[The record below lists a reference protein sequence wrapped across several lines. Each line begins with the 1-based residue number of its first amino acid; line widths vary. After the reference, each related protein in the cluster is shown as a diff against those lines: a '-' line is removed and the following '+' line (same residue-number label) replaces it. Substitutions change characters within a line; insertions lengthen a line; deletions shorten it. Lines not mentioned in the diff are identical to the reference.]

1 MANEFTLASYELTA
15 TDNLSKAIARTWRE
29 ASPILDMLSFKTSGL
44 LSQKFL
50 RYDNLPTVPW
60 RKIGETFANLTATPN
75 NVEERL
81 YFMGGKIDTPYE
93 YVKADSM
100 VDVRAMRTEAVMKG
114 AAFGFN
120 EAFFTNTPLV
130 DEDAPVGLWY
140 RLVNDLPSTQNFDA
154 ALDVSPDT
162 AATSWQHKMFDQVDD
177 LLDRV
182 DGTNNQKHLFMGRT
196 LYRRFISALR
206 SANQLFTSRDE
217 DLGKDITQYGP
228 GGAMIHDVGYKVT
241 AATGAQSTPILGDVE
256 TAFTDL
262 TGGAKSSMYAVR
274 FGEPYVSGW
283 CQEMPNAEDVGLTED
298 RVNYR
303 TVVRWSPGLYIV
315 NPRSAAVAYGWTAS

>member
-15 TDNLSKAIARTWRE
+15 PDNLSKAIAHTWRE

-50 RYDNLPTVPW
+50 RYGNLPTVPW
-60 RKIGETFANLTATPN
+60 RKIGETFANLTATPD

-81 YFMGGKIDTPYE
+81 YFMGAKIDTPYE
-93 YVKADSM
+93 YVKAESL
-100 VDVRAMRTEAVMKG
+100 VDVRAARTEAVMKS

-120 EAFFTNTPLV
+120 QAFFTNTPLA

-140 RLVNDLPSTQNFDA
+140 RLVNDLPSTQAFAA
-154 ALDVSPDT
+154 ALDISPDT
-162 AATSWQHKMFDQVDD
+162 AATTWQHKMFDVVDD

-182 DGTNNQKHLFMGRT
+182 DGTPAEKILFMGRT
-196 LYRRFISALR
+196 MYRRFQSAMR
-206 SANQLFTSRDE
+206 SSSLLATTTDS
-217 DLGKDITQYGP
+217 LGRQFMTYGA
-228 GGAMIHDVGYKVT
+228 GGAKVLDVGYKVDAT
-241 AATGAQSTPILGDVE
+241 TGAQTSPILGDAE
-256 TAFTDL
+256 TAFTAL
-262 TGGAKSSMYAVR
+262 TGGAVSSMYCVR

-283 CQEMPNAEDVGLTED
+283 CQEMPTAEDVGQTED

-303 TVVRWSPGLYIV
+303 TVVRFSPGLYIV
-315 NPRSAAVAYGWTAS
+315 NPRSAAIAYGWTAA

>member
-15 TDNLSKAIARTWRE
+15 PDNLSKAIAHTWRE

-50 RYDNLPTVPW
+50 RYGNLPTVPW
-60 RKIGETFANLTATPN
+60 RKIGETFANLTATPD

-81 YFMGGKIDTPYE
+81 YFMGAKIDTPYE
-93 YVKADSM
+93 YVKAESL
-100 VDVRAMRTEAVMKG
+100 VDVRAARTEAVMKS

-120 EAFFTNTPLV
+120 QAFFTNTPLA

-140 RLVNDLPSTQNFDA
+140 RLVNDLPSTQAFA
-154 ALDVSPDT
+154 ASLDISPDT
-162 AATSWQHKMFDQVDD
+162 AATTWQHKMFDVVDD

-182 DGTNNQKHLFMGRT
+182 DGTPAEKILFMGRT
-196 LYRRFISALR
+196 MYRRFQSAMR
-206 SANQLFTSRDE
+206 SSNLLATTTDS
-217 DLGKDITQYGP
+217 LGRQFMTYGA
-228 GGAMIHDVGYKVT
+228 GGAKVLDVGHKVDAT
-241 AATGAQSTPILGDVE
+241 TGAQTSPILGDAE
-256 TAFTDL
+256 TAFTAL
-262 TGGAKSSMYAVR
+262 TGGAVSSMYCVR

-283 CQEMPNAEDVGLTED
+283 CQEMPTAEDVGQTED

-303 TVVRWSPGLYIV
+303 TVVRFSPGLYIV
-315 NPRSAAVAYGWTAS
+315 NPRSAAIAYGWTAA

>member
-15 TDNLSKAIARTWRE
+15 PDNLSKAIAHTWRE

-50 RYDNLPTVPW
+50 RYGNLPTVPW
-60 RKIGETFANLTATPN
+60 RKIGETFANLTATPD

-81 YFMGGKIDTPYE
+81 YFMGAKIDTPYE
-93 YVKADSM
+93 YVKAESL
-100 VDVRAMRTEAVMKG
+100 VDVRAARTEAVMKS

-120 EAFFTNTPLV
+120 QAFFTNTPLT

-140 RLVNDLPSTQNFDA
+140 RLVNDLPSTQNFA
-154 ALDVSPDT
+154 ASLDISPDT
-162 AATSWQHKMFDQVDD
+162 AATTWQHKMFDVVDD

-182 DGTNNQKHLFMGRT
+182 DGTPAEKILFMGRT
-196 LYRRFISALR
+196 MYRRFQSAMR
-206 SANQLFTSRDE
+206 SSNLLATTTDS
-217 DLGKDITQYGP
+217 LGRQFMTYGQ
-228 GGAMIHDVGYKVT
+228 GGAKVLDVGYKVDAT
-241 AATGAQSTPILGDVE
+241 TGAQTSPILGDAE
-256 TAFTDL
+256 TAFTAL
-262 TGGAKSSMYAVR
+262 TGGAVSSMYCVR

-283 CQEMPNAEDVGLTED
+283 CQEMPTAEDVGQTED

-303 TVVRWSPGLYIV
+303 TVVRFSPGLYIV
-315 NPRSAAVAYGWTAS
+315 NPRSAAIAYSWTAA